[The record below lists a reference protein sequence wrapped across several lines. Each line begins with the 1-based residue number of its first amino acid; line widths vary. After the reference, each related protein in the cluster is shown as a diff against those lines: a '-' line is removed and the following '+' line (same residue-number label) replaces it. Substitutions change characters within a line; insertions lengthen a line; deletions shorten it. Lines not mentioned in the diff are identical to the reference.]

1 MSSGVFLTLLYVKIK
16 KKKLCDSKKKKTV
29 KMSDINVTLAA
40 ADL

>member
-1 MSSGVFLTLLYVKIK
+1 MSSGVFFTLLYVKRK
-16 KKKLCDSKKKKTV
+16 KKNSVTVKKKTV